1 MSSLAAIDTTTEAER
16 ALDRLS
22 LDVRRALHDERVS
35 VLRQGAM
42 ALVPFIEKGDLH
54 PGAVEDEIYQIANDF
69 GLGGA
74 AGSEHEREIAD
85 IAQITIDAA
94 TAAPVDDRS
103 VAEIVRRMEMSH
115 PVDRLKHIEPPAVDS
130 FDAFE
135 GSPPADKTET
145 KQSAKP
151 AAKPLVTMT
160 PEAWRGTEPKEMRW
174 FAHGRIPAAD
184 VTIYAGNGGSG
195 KTETIVELLISASAG
210 LGDWLGCIV
219 EPGPVLF
226 LSCEEPEENV
236 RDRVERICK
245 HRGIDPYALPDLHV
259 HYPDLEATS
268 LVSVDQRTNTVVKS
282 ELFESVIA
290 FATEHRPALIAVDS
304 AAAVFDGDAIARRLV
319 RAFLAML
326 RKLAGDTGAA
336 IVLLDH
342 PSVRGMSDGT
352 GTANSVDWRNSV
364 RSMMYLSD
372 PDKEDPDVR
381 TLELKK
387 SNRGRTG
394 EKIKLRWNGL
404 TFSTEAAAGGP
415 SPYRAAADR
424 EVDELFLQ
432 ILDKRNAQGRPV
444 RPSSGHGSAPAEMA
458 DDPDAKGVKSAAF
471 RAAMERLFTAG
482 KIKAVETGYASKRR
496 KHIERA

>member
-1 MSSLAAIDTTTEAER
+1 MSVSAAAASIFDESER
-16 ALDRLS
+16 ALLMPGAAVGRAPAHDRLK
-22 LDVRRALHDERVS
+22 
-35 VLRQGAM
+35 VLRSEAFKLRAYVDEGM
-42 ALVPFIEKGDLH
+42 LH
-54 PGAVEDEIYQIANDF
+54 PA
-69 GLGGA
+69 
-74 AGSEHEREIAD
+74 
-85 IAQITIDAA
+85 
-94 TAAPVDDRS
+94 S
-103 VAEIVRRMEMSH
+103 VAEEIWSVAERYHMLGEPGGDQESRIRDIEHQATAPPGLRNSE
-115 PVDRLKHIEPPAVDS
+115 EPPPVDS
-130 FDAFE
+130 FDSFDR
-135 GSPPADKTET
+135 PADIDTAREIGS
-145 KQSAKP
+145 QSEPIKP
-151 AAKPLVTMT
+151 SARPARSLVTMT

-184 VTIYAGNGGSG
+184 VALYAGNGGAG
-195 KTETIVELLISASAG
+195 KTETVVELLISASAN

-226 LSCEEPEENV
+226 LSCEEPEDNV

-245 HRGIDPYALPDLHV
+245 HRGIDPYALPELYI

-268 LVSVDQRTNTVVKS
+268 LVSVDRAGAVIKS

-290 FATEHRPALIAVDS
+290 FAREHRPVLIAIDS

-326 RKLAGDTGAA
+326 RKLAGETGAA

-342 PSVRGMSDGT
+342 PSVRGMADGT

-372 PDKEDPDVR
+372 PDKDDPDVR

-387 SNRGRTG
+387 SNRGRNG
-394 EKIKLRWNGL
+394 EKVKLRWNGL
-404 TFSTEAAAGGP
+404 TFTTEAAAGGP
-415 SPYRAAADR
+415 SPYCAAADR
-424 EVDELFLQ
+424 DVDELFLRL
-432 ILDKRNAQGRPV
+432 LDKRNAQGRPV
-444 RPSSGHGSAPAEMA
+444 RPSTGRGSAPSEME
-458 DDPDAKGVKSAAF
+458 DDPEANGVKVPAF

-482 KIKAVETGYASKRR
+482 KIRTVETGSPAKRR